1 MAKEI
6 IQTSSAPKALGP
18 YSQAVKVNG
27 LIFTSGQLGINPENG
42 ELAEGA
48 TKQAEQ
54 AFKNLAAVLEEAGSG
69 LEKIIKAT
77 VFFKDLNEFTA
88 VNEVYATFFS
98 SDFPARSAF
107 QVAKLPLDAEIEI
120 EVIAEAQIF
129 RNKFDN
135 NKKQTI

>member
-27 LIFTSGQLGINPENG
+27 LIFTSGQLGINPETG
-42 ELAEGA
+42 ELADGT

-54 AFKNLAAVLEEAGSG
+54 AFKNIAAVLAEAGSG
-69 LEKIIKAT
+69 LDKIIKAT
-77 VFFKDLNEFTA
+77 IFFKDLNEFKA

-107 QVAKLPLDAEIEI
+107 QVAKLPLDAAIEI
-120 EVIAEAQIF
+120 EVIAEA
-129 RNKFDN
+129 
-135 NKKQTI
+135 

>member
-6 IQTSSAPKALGP
+6 IQTSSAPKAFGP

-27 LIFTSGQLGINPENG
+27 LIFTSGQLGINPETG
-42 ELAEGA
+42 ELADGT

-54 AFKNLAAVLEEAGSG
+54 AFKNIAAVLAEAGSG
-69 LEKIIKAT
+69 LDKIIKAT
-77 VFFKDLNEFTA
+77 VFFKDLNEFKA

-107 QVAKLPLDAEIEI
+107 QVAKLPLDAAIEI
-120 EVIAEAQIF
+120 EVIAEA
-129 RNKFDN
+129 
-135 NKKQTI
+135 

>member
-27 LIFTSGQLGINPENG
+27 LIFTSGQLGINPETG
-42 ELAEGA
+42 ELADGT

-54 AFKNLAAVLEEAGSG
+54 AFKNIAAVLAEAGSG
-69 LEKIIKAT
+69 LDKIIKTT
-77 VFFKDLNEFTA
+77 VFFKDLNEFKA

-107 QVAKLPLDAEIEI
+107 QVAKLPLDAAIEI
-120 EVIAEAQIF
+120 EVIAEA
-129 RNKFDN
+129 
-135 NKKQTI
+135 

>member
-27 LIFTSGQLGINPENG
+27 LIFTSGQLGINPETG
-42 ELAEGA
+42 ELADGT

-54 AFKNLAAVLEEAGSG
+54 AFKNLAAVLAEAGSG
-69 LEKIIKAT
+69 LDKIIKAT
-77 VFFKDLNEFTA
+77 VFFKDLNKFKA

-120 EVIAEAQIF
+120 EVIAEA
-129 RNKFDN
+129 
-135 NKKQTI
+135 

>member
-27 LIFTSGQLGINPENG
+27 LIFTSGQLGINPETG
-42 ELAEGA
+42 ELADGT

-54 AFKNLAAVLEEAGSG
+54 AFKNIAAVLAEAGSG
-69 LEKIIKAT
+69 LDKIIKAT
-77 VFFKDLNEFTA
+77 VFFKDLNEFKA

-107 QVAKLPLDAEIEI
+107 QVAKLPLYAAIEI
-120 EVIAEAQIF
+120 EVIAEA
-129 RNKFDN
+129 
-135 NKKQTI
+135 

>member
-6 IQTSSAPKALGP
+6 IQTDQAPKALGP

-27 LIFTSGQLGINPENG
+27 LIFTSGQLGINPATG

-48 TKQAEQ
+48 VNQAEQ
-54 AFKNLAAVLEEAGSG
+54 AFRNLAAVLEEAGSG
-69 LEKIIKAT
+69 LDKIIKAT
-77 VFFKDLNEFTA
+77 VFFKDLNQFAA
-88 VNEVYATFFS
+88 VNEVYATHFS

-120 EVIAEAQIF
+120 EVIAEA
-129 RNKFDN
+129 
-135 NKKQTI
+135 

>member
-27 LIFTSGQLGINPENG
+27 LIFTSGQLGINPETD
-42 ELAEGA
+42 ELADGT

-54 AFKNLAAVLEEAGSG
+54 AFKNIAAVLAEAGSG
-69 LEKIIKAT
+69 LDKIIKAT
-77 VFFKDLNEFTA
+77 VFFKDLNEFKA

-107 QVAKLPLDAEIEI
+107 QVAKLPLDAAIEI
-120 EVIAEAQIF
+120 EVIAEA
-129 RNKFDN
+129 
-135 NKKQTI
+135 

>member
-27 LIFTSGQLGINPENG
+27 LIFTSGQLGINPETG
-42 ELAEGA
+42 ELADGT

-54 AFKNLAAVLEEAGSG
+54 AFKNIAAVLAEAGSG
-69 LEKIIKAT
+69 LDKIIKAT
-77 VFFKDLNEFTA
+77 VFFKDLNEFKT

-107 QVAKLPLDAEIEI
+107 QVAKLPLDAAIEI
-120 EVIAEAQIF
+120 EVIAEA
-129 RNKFDN
+129 
-135 NKKQTI
+135 

>member
-6 IQTSSAPKALGP
+6 IQTDQAPKALGP

-27 LIFTSGQLGINPENG
+27 LIFTSGQLGINPATG

-48 TKQAEQ
+48 VNQAEQ
-54 AFKNLAAVLEEAGSG
+54 AFRKLSAVLEEAGSG
-69 LEKIIKAT
+69 LDKIIKAT
-77 VFFKDLNEFTA
+77 VFFKDLSQFAA
-88 VNEVYATFFS
+88 VNEVYATHFS

-120 EVIAEAQIF
+120 EVIAEA
-129 RNKFDN
+129 
-135 NKKQTI
+135 

>member
-42 ELAEGA
+42 ELAEGV

-77 VFFKDLNEFTA
+77 VFFKDLKEFTA

-120 EVIAEAQIF
+120 EVIAEA
-129 RNKFDN
+129 
-135 NKKQTI
+135 

>member
-6 IQTSSAPKALGP
+6 IQTSSAPKALVP

-27 LIFTSGQLGINPENG
+27 LIFTSGQLGINPETG
-42 ELAEGA
+42 ELADGT

-54 AFKNLAAVLEEAGSG
+54 AFKNIAAVLAEAGSG
-69 LEKIIKAT
+69 LDKIIKAT
-77 VFFKDLNEFTA
+77 VFFKDLNEFKA

-107 QVAKLPLDAEIEI
+107 QVAKLPLDAAIEI
-120 EVIAEAQIF
+120 EVIAEA
-129 RNKFDN
+129 
-135 NKKQTI
+135 

>member
-27 LIFTSGQLGINPENG
+27 LIFTSGQLGINPETG
-42 ELAEGA
+42 ELAEGV

-77 VFFKDLNEFTA
+77 VFFKDLKEFTA

-120 EVIAEAQIF
+120 EVIAEA
-129 RNKFDN
+129 
-135 NKKQTI
+135 

>member
-6 IQTSSAPKALGP
+6 IQTSSATKALGP

-27 LIFTSGQLGINPENG
+27 LIFTSGQLGINPETG
-42 ELAEGA
+42 ELADGT

-54 AFKNLAAVLEEAGSG
+54 AFKNIAAVLAEAGSG
-69 LEKIIKAT
+69 LDKIIKAT
-77 VFFKDLNEFTA
+77 VFFKDLNEFKA

-107 QVAKLPLDAEIEI
+107 QVAKLPLDAAIEI
-120 EVIAEAQIF
+120 EVIAEA
-129 RNKFDN
+129 
-135 NKKQTI
+135 

>member
-54 AFKNLAAVLEEAGSG
+54 AFNNLAAVLEEAGSG

-120 EVIAEAQIF
+120 EVIAEA
-129 RNKFDN
+129 
-135 NKKQTI
+135 

>member
-27 LIFTSGQLGINPENG
+27 LIFTSGQLGINPETG
-42 ELAEGA
+42 ELADGT

-54 AFKNLAAVLEEAGSG
+54 AFKNIAAVLAEAGSG
-69 LEKIIKAT
+69 LDKIIKAT
-77 VFFKDLNEFTA
+77 VFFKDLNEFKA

-107 QVAKLPLDAEIEI
+107 QVAKLPFDAAIEI
-120 EVIAEAQIF
+120 EVIAEA
-129 RNKFDN
+129 
-135 NKKQTI
+135 

>member
-6 IQTSSAPKALGP
+6 IQTNNAPKALGP

-27 LIFTSGQLGINPENG
+27 LIFTSGQLGINPATG

-48 TKQAEQ
+48 VNQAEQ
-54 AFKNLAAVLEEAGSG
+54 AFRNLAAVLEEAGSG
-69 LEKIIKAT
+69 LDKIIKAT
-77 VFFKDLNEFTA
+77 VFFKDLNQFSA
-88 VNEVYATFFS
+88 VNEVYATHFS

-120 EVIAEAQIF
+120 EVIAEA
-129 RNKFDN
+129 
-135 NKKQTI
+135 

>member
-6 IQTSSAPKALGP
+6 IQTNNAPKALGP

-27 LIFTSGQLGINPENG
+27 LIFTSGQLGINPATG

-48 TKQAEQ
+48 VNQAEQ
-54 AFKNLAAVLEEAGSG
+54 AFRNLAAVLEEAGSG
-69 LEKIIKAT
+69 LDKIIKAT
-77 VFFKDLNEFTA
+77 VFFKDLNQFAA
-88 VNEVYATFFS
+88 VNEVYATHFS

-120 EVIAEAQIF
+120 EVIAEA
-129 RNKFDN
+129 
-135 NKKQTI
+135 

>member
-27 LIFTSGQLGINPENG
+27 LIFTSGQLGINPETG
-42 ELAEGA
+42 ELADGT

-54 AFKNLAAVLEEAGSG
+54 AFKNIAAVLAEAGSG
-69 LEKIIKAT
+69 LDKIIKAT
-77 VFFKDLNEFTA
+77 VFFKDLNEFKA

-107 QVAKLPLDAEIEI
+107 QVSKLPLDAAIEI
-120 EVIAEAQIF
+120 EVIAEA
-129 RNKFDN
+129 
-135 NKKQTI
+135 

>member
-27 LIFTSGQLGINPENG
+27 LIFTSGQLGINPETG
-42 ELAEGA
+42 ELADGT

-54 AFKNLAAVLEEAGSG
+54 AFKNIAAVLAEAGSG
-69 LEKIIKAT
+69 LDKIIKAT
-77 VFFKDLNEFTA
+77 VFFKDLNEFKA
-88 VNEVYATFFS
+88 VNEVCATFFS

-107 QVAKLPLDAEIEI
+107 QVAKLPLDAAIEI
-120 EVIAEAQIF
+120 EVIAEA
-129 RNKFDN
+129 
-135 NKKQTI
+135 

>member
-27 LIFTSGQLGINPENG
+27 LIFTSGQLGINPETG

-77 VFFKDLNEFTA
+77 VFFKDLREFTA

-120 EVIAEAQIF
+120 EVIAEA
-129 RNKFDN
+129 
-135 NKKQTI
+135 

>member
-27 LIFTSGQLGINPENG
+27 LIFTSGQLGINPETG
-42 ELAEGA
+42 ELAGGT

-54 AFKNLAAVLEEAGSG
+54 AFKNIAAVLAEAGSG
-69 LEKIIKAT
+69 LDKIIKAT
-77 VFFKDLNEFTA
+77 VFFKDLNEFKA

-107 QVAKLPLDAEIEI
+107 QVAKLPLDAAIEI
-120 EVIAEAQIF
+120 EVIAEA
-129 RNKFDN
+129 
-135 NKKQTI
+135 

>member
-54 AFKNLAAVLEEAGSG
+54 AFKNLAVVLEEAGSG

-77 VFFKDLNEFTA
+77 VFFKDLKEFTA

-120 EVIAEAQIF
+120 EVIAEA
-129 RNKFDN
+129 
-135 NKKQTI
+135 

>member
-27 LIFTSGQLGINPENG
+27 LIFTSGQLGINPETG
-42 ELAEGA
+42 ELADGT

-54 AFKNLAAVLEEAGSG
+54 AFKNIAAVLAEAGSG
-69 LEKIIKAT
+69 LDKIIKAT
-77 VFFKDLNEFTA
+77 VFFKDLNEFKA

-107 QVAKLPLDAEIEI
+107 QVAKLPLDAAIEI
-120 EVIAEAQIF
+120 EVIAEV
-129 RNKFDN
+129 
-135 NKKQTI
+135 

>member
-27 LIFTSGQLGINPENG
+27 LIFTSGQLGINPETG
-42 ELAEGA
+42 ELADGT

-54 AFKNLAAVLEEAGSG
+54 AFKNIAAVLAEAGSG
-69 LEKIIKAT
+69 LDKIIKAT
-77 VFFKDLNEFTA
+77 VFFKDLNEFKA

-107 QVAKLPLDAEIEI
+107 QVAKLPLNAAIEI
-120 EVIAEAQIF
+120 EVIAEA
-129 RNKFDN
+129 
-135 NKKQTI
+135 

>member
-6 IQTSSAPKALGP
+6 IQTNNAPKALGP

-27 LIFTSGQLGINPENG
+27 LIFTSGQLGINPATG

-48 TKQAEQ
+48 VNQAEQ
-54 AFKNLAAVLEEAGSG
+54 AFRNLAAVLEEAGSG
-69 LEKIIKAT
+69 LDKIIKAT
-77 VFFKDLNEFTA
+77 VFFKDLNQFAA

-98 SDFPARSAF
+98 SNFPARSAF

-120 EVIAEAQIF
+120 EVIAEA
-129 RNKFDN
+129 
-135 NKKQTI
+135 

>member
-27 LIFTSGQLGINPENG
+27 LIFTSGQLGINPETG

-48 TKQAEQ
+48 TKQVEQ

-120 EVIAEAQIF
+120 EVIAEA
-129 RNKFDN
+129 
-135 NKKQTI
+135 

>member
-27 LIFTSGQLGINPENG
+27 LIFTSGQLGINPETG
-42 ELAEGA
+42 ELADGT

-54 AFKNLAAVLEEAGSG
+54 AFKNIAAVLAEAGSG
-69 LEKIIKAT
+69 LDKIIKAT
-77 VFFKDLNEFTA
+77 VFFKDLNEFKA
-88 VNEVYATFFS
+88 ANEVYATFFS

-107 QVAKLPLDAEIEI
+107 QVAKLPLDAAIEI
-120 EVIAEAQIF
+120 EVIAEA
-129 RNKFDN
+129 
-135 NKKQTI
+135 

>member
-27 LIFTSGQLGINPENG
+27 LIFTSGQLGINPETG
-42 ELAEGA
+42 ELADGA

-54 AFKNLAAVLEEAGSG
+54 AFKNIAAVLAEAGSG
-69 LEKIIKAT
+69 LDKIIKAT
-77 VFFKDLNEFTA
+77 VFFKDLNEFKT

-107 QVAKLPLDAEIEI
+107 QVAKLPLDAAIEI
-120 EVIAEAQIF
+120 EVIAEA
-129 RNKFDN
+129 
-135 NKKQTI
+135 

>member
-27 LIFTSGQLGINPENG
+27 LIFTSGQLGINPETG
-42 ELAEGA
+42 ELADGT

-54 AFKNLAAVLEEAGSG
+54 AFKNIAAVLAEAGSG
-69 LEKIIKAT
+69 LDKIIKAT
-77 VFFKDLNEFTA
+77 VFFKDLNEFKA
-88 VNEVYATFFS
+88 VNEVHATFFS

-107 QVAKLPLDAEIEI
+107 QVAKLPLDAAIEI
-120 EVIAEAQIF
+120 EVIAEA
-129 RNKFDN
+129 
-135 NKKQTI
+135 

>member
-27 LIFTSGQLGINPENG
+27 LIFTSGQLGINPETG
-42 ELAEGA
+42 ELADGT

-54 AFKNLAAVLEEAGSG
+54 AFKNIAAVLAEAGSG
-69 LEKIIKAT
+69 LDKIIKAT
-77 VFFKDLNEFTA
+77 VFFKDLNEFKA

-107 QVAKLPLDAEIEI
+107 QVAKLPLDAAIEI
-120 EVIAEAQIF
+120 EVIAEA
-129 RNKFDN
+129 
-135 NKKQTI
+135 

>member
-27 LIFTSGQLGINPENG
+27 LIFTSGQLGINPETG
-42 ELAEGA
+42 ELADGT

-54 AFKNLAAVLEEAGSG
+54 AFKNIAAVLAEAGSG
-69 LEKIIKAT
+69 LDKIIKAT
-77 VFFKDLNEFTA
+77 VFFKDLNEFKA

-107 QVAKLPLDAEIEI
+107 QVAKLPLDVAIEI
-120 EVIAEAQIF
+120 EVIAEA
-129 RNKFDN
+129 
-135 NKKQTI
+135 

>member
-6 IQTSSAPKALGP
+6 IQTSLAPKALGP

-27 LIFTSGQLGINPENG
+27 LIFTSGQLGINPETG
-42 ELAEGA
+42 ELADGT

-54 AFKNLAAVLEEAGSG
+54 AFKNIAAVLAEAGSG
-69 LEKIIKAT
+69 LDKIIKAT
-77 VFFKDLNEFTA
+77 VFFKDLNEFKA

-107 QVAKLPLDAEIEI
+107 QVAKLPLDAAIEI
-120 EVIAEAQIF
+120 EVIAEA
-129 RNKFDN
+129 
-135 NKKQTI
+135 

>member
-27 LIFTSGQLGINPENG
+27 LIFTSGQLGINPETG
-42 ELAEGA
+42 ELADGT

-54 AFKNLAAVLEEAGSG
+54 AFKNIAAVLAEAGSG
-69 LEKIIKAT
+69 LDKIIKAT
-77 VFFKDLNEFTA
+77 VFFKDLNEFKA

-98 SDFPARSAF
+98 SDFPTRSAF
-107 QVAKLPLDAEIEI
+107 QVAKLPLDAAIEI
-120 EVIAEAQIF
+120 EVIAEA
-129 RNKFDN
+129 
-135 NKKQTI
+135 